1 MKELDIVSLLK
12 KTEELRALFVLG
24 QRVIPFL
31 EEIFLFIQELTP
43 QLAKISRSIEEN
55 LRNIPNASKQLEQV
69 TKATEMAT
77 TEILNALEGITYK
90 ASVIQANAREIQAL
104 IDRQEASRKQ
114 VIYRIQRLIDEGN
127 PAADE
132 LREIKTVLQRM
143 DVHTQVQKATEEAA
157 NLMESISN
165 DATQIMMTL
174 QVQDIT
180 AQQLAAVNHLIEE
193 TQQQLRSIVE
203 RFYTRGFDRLLDD
216 LEVEIRQKPGKQ
228 PPEKAKVTKL
238 HREIAFDEEAIVGL
252 EEAGQ
257 QRQQVVEELMEQFE
271 SGELNEPSAESTA
284 SESGVSESPEG
295 ARAEA
300 PSTAEAEQPSQEAE
314 APSSPPASETPA
326 QGPSTS
332 QEEDDGKKPIA
343 QDDINALFD

>member
-31 EEIFLFIQELTP
+31 EEIFIFIQELTP

-77 TEILNALEGITYK
+77 TEILNTLEGITYK

-114 VIYRIQRLIDEGN
+114 VIYRVQRLIDEGN

-132 LREIKTVLQRM
+132 LREIKAVLQRM
-143 DVHTQVQKATEEAA
+143 DIHTQVQKATEEAA

-216 LEVEIRQKPGKQ
+216 LEVEIRQKPDKQ
-228 PPEKAKVTKL
+228 PTEKAKVTKL

-252 EEAGQ
+252 EEGGEH
-257 QRQQVVEELMEQFE
+257 RQQMVEELMEQFE
-271 SGELNEPSAESTA
+271 SGGLSETTAAESEEEASSGTESDQVQEA
-284 SESGVSESPEG
+284 SVQSTEGQTSEAPPTGEQPGSESS
-295 ARAEA
+295 
-300 PSTAEAEQPSQEAE
+300 SQE
-314 APSSPPASETPA
+314 
-326 QGPSTS
+326 
-332 QEEDDGKKPIA
+332 DDAKKPIA

>member
-77 TEILNALEGITYK
+77 TEILNTLEGITYK

-143 DVHTQVQKATEEAA
+143 DIHTQVQKATEEAA
-157 NLMESISN
+157 NLMKSISN

-193 TQQQLRSIVE
+193 TQKQLRSIVE
-203 RFYTRGFDRLLDD
+203 RFYTRGLDKLLDD
-216 LEVEIRQKPGKQ
+216 LDVEVRQKSEQ
-228 PPEKAKVTKL
+228 QSSEKAKVTKL

-252 EEAGQ
+252 EEGGKH
-257 QRQQVVEELMEQFE
+257 RQQMVEELMEQFE
-271 SGELNEPSAESTA
+271 SGGLPETASTESGEEASSGAESDQTQA
-284 SESGVSESPEG
+284 ASVRPAESQTTEAPPVSEQPGSES
-295 ARAEA
+295 
-300 PSTAEAEQPSQEAE
+300 
-314 APSSPPASETPA
+314 SSP
-326 QGPSTS
+326 S
-332 QEEDDGKKPIA
+332 QEEDAKKPIA